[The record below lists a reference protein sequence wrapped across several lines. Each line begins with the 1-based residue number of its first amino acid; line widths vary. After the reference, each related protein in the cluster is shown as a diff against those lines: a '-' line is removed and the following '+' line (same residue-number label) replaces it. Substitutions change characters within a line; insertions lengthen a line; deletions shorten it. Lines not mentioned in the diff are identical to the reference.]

1 MSKIKVFTDGAS
13 RGNPGHSGIG
23 IVIYDVNDFILKT
36 YKEYIS
42 ETTNNQ
48 AEYIALIKSLEQIK
62 KLQDEML
69 PPNGEE
75 IESIEFYSDSELI
88 VNQINFE
95 YRVKEPELALL
106 NNKFHVLAK
115 KLNKPYSVFYIERS
129 KNKNADKL
137 ANMAIDSKFK
147 KQRK

>member
-1 MSKIKVFTDGAS
+1 
-13 RGNPGHSGIG
+13 
-23 IVIYDVNDFILKT
+23 
-36 YKEYIS
+36 
-42 ETTNNQ
+42 
-48 AEYIALIKSLEQIK
+48 
-62 KLQDEML
+62 ML
-69 PPNGEE
+69 PSNGEE

-106 NNKFHVLAK
+106 NNKFPVLAK